1 MFKNKE
7 EGNIYITLFFLPI
20 PLTNLPSTSL
30 ETRNIYLFKI
40 EQTIEIIFPENSHR
54 VQIQKEELNLIL
66 QKKKITI
73 SLYAITH
80 YLTSLS
86 LSLPVSEKSR
96 IERVGARSNDV
107 TRSMFHQVRGHEALS
122 ILSPGDLCNDE
133 ASKRTFNA
141 FEYRCT
147 WYSSSSM
154 NEFHYPRERVPRGRK
169 GMRLSITMITIRILP
184 RIVRSEI
191 NIAGNNFKKNFL

>member
-66 QKKKITI
+66 QKKKKITI

-86 LSLPVSEKSR
+86 LSP
-96 IERVGARSNDV
+96 RV
-107 TRSMFHQVRGHEALS
+107 
-122 ILSPGDLCNDE
+122 
-133 ASKRTFNA
+133 
-141 FEYRCT
+141 
-147 WYSSSSM
+147 
-154 NEFHYPRERVPRGRK
+154 RK
-169 GMRLSITMITIRILP
+169 VENR
-184 RIVRSEI
+184 
-191 NIAGNNFKKNFL
+191 AGGCEVE

>member
-66 QKKKITI
+66 QKKKNHHL
-73 SLYAITH
+73 SVCH
-80 YLTSLS
+80 YTLPNLSLS
-86 LSLPVSEKSR
+86 LSPCQKSR
-96 IERVGARSNDV
+96 E
-107 TRSMFHQVRGHEALS
+107 
-122 ILSPGDLCNDE
+122 
-133 ASKRTFNA
+133 
-141 FEYRCT
+141 
-147 WYSSSSM
+147 
-154 NEFHYPRERVPRGRK
+154 
-169 GMRLSITMITIRILP
+169 
-184 RIVRSEI
+184 
-191 NIAGNNFKKNFL
+191 